1 MNLNEEVAR
10 YSRPLYVESWFT
22 ADVKLGAL
30 AIHLDTP
37 KCFAAEAY
45 ARELSLSGAWLGV
58 WAWSVCVCV
67 WVGGGDKGKP
77 STLKCFSST

>member
-1 MNLNEEVAR
+1 VNLAEEEAR
-10 YSRPLYVESWFT
+10 LYRPLYVESWFT

-45 ARELSLSGAWLGV
+45 ARELTKWPWIIHDSHL
-58 WAWSVCVCV
+58 
-67 WVGGGDKGKP
+67 
-77 STLKCFSST
+77 